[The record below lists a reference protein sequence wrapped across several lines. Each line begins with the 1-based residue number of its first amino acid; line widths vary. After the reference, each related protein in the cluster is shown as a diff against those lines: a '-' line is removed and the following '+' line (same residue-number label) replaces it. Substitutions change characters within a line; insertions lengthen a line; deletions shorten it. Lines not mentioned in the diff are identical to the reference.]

1 MTDGYLKQVTWARA
15 KNDELRTR
23 LNCAVIVSDDIRE
36 LGDTVVA
43 QALLMMAER
52 TRFNDADHSAGWFH
66 FCSRTFRWSIVRTDG
81 VRELHLSL

>member
-1 MTDGYLKQVTWARA
+1 MGDNYLKQVIWARA

-23 LNCAVIVSDDIRE
+23 LNCSISVSHDIRE
-36 LGDTVVA
+36 LGDTVLA
-43 QALLMMAER
+43 QALLIMAER

-66 FCSRTFRWSIVRTDG
+66 FCSRTFRWSIVRTGD